1 MELLVGEGPDGI
13 SCRGGS
19 RWNCLPGPGREPDV
33 DAVREKGEG
42 VSVCGWIETGNCED
56 YVNHE
61 SRQKIVIHG

>member
-1 MELLVGEGPDGI
+1 MELLAGEGPDGI
-13 SCRGGS
+13 AC
-19 RWNCLPGPGREPDV
+19 REPDV